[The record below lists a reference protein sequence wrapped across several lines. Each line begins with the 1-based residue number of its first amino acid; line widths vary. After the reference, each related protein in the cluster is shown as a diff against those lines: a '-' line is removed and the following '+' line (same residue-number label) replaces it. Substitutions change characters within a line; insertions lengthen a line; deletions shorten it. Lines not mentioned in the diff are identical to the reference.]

1 MTTFKVLYID
11 DFAEES
17 HNPCESFASA
27 LMTQNFLDIEII
39 KPRKLEDFT
48 ETLKQKY
55 SDYDAYIIDLRLNEN
70 PKSSDDA
77 TYFAQTLAQTIRTGQ
92 NISSPYFHT
101 FPLFLL
107 TSDENYKAFYK
118 GDLTSHDLFD
128 LYYIKGKLADKG
140 MLYEKQISSI
150 INSYKV
156 IPSSF
161 DDNDN
166 KYKLN
171 QLLNCEEFEI
181 DIFNLNIDEM
191 ESISEV
197 SQFILKQIILR
208 NGIIINENV
217 LASRLG
223 IDNKSSED
231 WDNLKLIL
239 SYNSILYNGVLS
251 DGWDRWWSQR
261 LIDWWEEQFSTPL
274 IALKATDRVKFI
286 TEKFGLKNLSEAKPI
301 EDNLSNQFWTIC
313 QVYKVPLDTSDGY
326 LINKNYEM
334 WQDKEYVCLK
344 AIIERDSIKAGIK
357 LHSSEKERLEL
368 AKSNYKYNN

>member
-11 DFAEES
+11 DFAEEP

-27 LMTQNFLDIEII
+27 LKSQKFIDIEII
-39 KPRKLEDFT
+39 KPKKLEDFI
-48 ETLKQKY
+48 ETLIQKY
-55 SDYDAYIIDLRLNEN
+55 SNFDAYIIDLRLNEN
-70 PKSSDDA
+70 PKDSGDA

-92 NISSPYFHT
+92 TINNPYFNI

-107 TSDENYKAFYK
+107 TSDENYKEFYK

-128 LYYIKGKLADKG
+128 LYYIKGKLVNKG
-140 MLYEKQISSI
+140 AHYEKQIFSI

-161 DDNDN
+161 DDND
-166 KYKLN
+166 KRYKLN

-197 SQFILKQIILR
+197 SQFILKQIVLR
-208 NGIIINENV
+208 NGILINENV

-223 IDNKSSED
+223 IDKKSSED
-231 WDNLKLIL
+231 WGKLK
-239 SYNSILYNGVLS
+239 SILLESSIYYKGILS

-261 LIDWWEEQFSTPL
+261 LIDWWEEQFSSPL
-274 IALKATDRVKFI
+274 ISLDATERVKLLA
-286 TEKFGLKNLSEAKPI
+286 EKFQLKNLNEAKPI
-301 EDNLSNQFWTIC
+301 EDGLSNQFWTIC
-313 QVYKVPLDTSDGY
+313 QVYKAPLDTSDGY

-334 WQDKEYVCLK
+334 WQDKEYVSFK
-344 AIIERDSIKAGIK
+344 AIVQRDSIKAGIK
-357 LHSSEKERLEL
+357 LHSSEKERFEL
-368 AKSNYKYNN
+368 AKSNYKPNS

>member
-27 LMTQNFLDIEII
+27 LMTQNFLNIEII

-55 SDYDAYIIDLRLNEN
+55 YGYDAYIIDLRLNEN
-70 PKSSDDA
+70 PKNPDDA

-140 MLYEKQISSI
+140 TLYEKQIFSI

-161 DDNDN
+161 DDND
-166 KYKLN
+166 KRYKLN

-191 ESISEV
+191 ESVSEV

-223 IDNKSSED
+223 IDSKISED
-231 WDNLKLIL
+231 WEKLKLIL
-239 SYNSILYNGVLS
+239 SYNSILYTGVLS

-274 IALKATDRVKFI
+274 IALNATDRVKLI
-286 TEKFGLKNLSEAKPI
+286 TEKFGLKNLKEAKPI

-313 QVYKVPLDTSDGY
+313 QVYKTPLDTADGY
-326 LINKNYEM
+326 LVNKNYEM
-334 WQDKEYVCLK
+334 WQDKEYVSFK
-344 AIIERDSIKAGIK
+344 SIIERDSIKKGIK
-357 LHSSEKERLEL
+357 LHPSEKDRFES
-368 AKSNYKYNN
+368 AKSNYGH

>member
-27 LMTQNFLDIEII
+27 LMSQNFLNIEII

-55 SDYDAYIIDLRLNEN
+55 SDFDSYIIDLRLNEN
-70 PKSSDDA
+70 PKDSDDA

-92 NISSPYFHT
+92 NISSPYFNT

-107 TSDENYKAFYK
+107 TSDENYKDFYK

-140 MLYEKQISSI
+140 YIYEKQIASI
-150 INSYKV
+150 INCYVQVSN
-156 IPSSF
+156 SF
-161 DDNDN
+161 DDSE
-166 KYKLN
+166 KKFILT
-171 QLLNCEEFEI
+171 QLLGCEDFEI
-181 DIFNLNIDEM
+181 EIFNLNIDNM
-191 ESISEV
+191 RSISEV
-197 SQFILKQIILR
+197 SQFILKQIVLR
-208 NGIIINENV
+208 NGIVINENV

-223 IDNKSSED
+223 VDNKSSED
-231 WDNLKLIL
+231 WDKLKLIL
-239 SYNSILYNGVLS
+239 SYNSILYTGVLS

-274 IALKATDRVKFI
+274 IALNATDRVKLI
-286 TEKFGLKNLSEAKPI
+286 TEKFGLKNLNEAKPI
-301 EDNLSNQFWTIC
+301 EDELSNQFWTIC
-313 QVYKVPLDTSDGY
+313 QVYKTPLDTADGY
-326 LINKNYEM
+326 LINRNYEM
-334 WQDKEYVCLK
+334 WQDKEYVCFK
-344 AIIERDSIKAGIK
+344 AIIERDSVKEGIK
-357 LHSSEKERLEL
+357 LHPSEKERFEL
-368 AKSNYKYNN
+368 AKSNYKPNS